1 MKKLTLLIMAL
12 ALAFSTSSLWA
23 AGSCTQTVT
32 DIPTVTLSKPTPP
45 IRVLKFACTGD
56 ASNGSIPNTVINSG
70 NLESIYGAYL
80 YTVSAYPTSG
90 GTAPD
95 AADVFI
101 LDANGEDLLG
111 SVDGGTTANKGANL
125 IHATLKK
132 TTFPYSHYL
141 SSAYF
146 PAVVNALTLKVSN
159 QATASA
165 NYTIELIFAR

>member
-1 MKKLTLLIMAL
+1 MKRFFLALLIL
-12 ALAFSTSSLWA
+12 FISPGLLFA
-23 AGSCTQTVT
+23 AGSCTQTNPEAYT
-32 DIPTVTLSKPTPP
+32 GGFTI
-45 IRVLKFACTGD
+45 IRLVCTGD
-56 ASNGSIPNTVINSG
+56 SSDGSIPNTALSAA
-70 NLESIYGAYL
+70 NLAIVQGTHYL
-80 YTVSAYPTSG
+80 YTVSAYPTAG

-111 SVDGGTTANKGANL
+111 STDGGTTANKGANL

-132 TTFPYSHYL
+132 TTWAYSHFL

-146 PAVVNALTLKVSN
+146 PPVIGSLTLKVSN

-165 NYTIELIFAR
+165 NYTIELVFVR